1 MMAPAARSLDTTRR
15 VELLGAIAR
24 GAEPV
29 RAVARER
36 VPERL
41 DRPRL
46 GLHAGRS
53 GAVRGPS
60 GRRGSSGGGTASS
73 SMADDGMAGCAWGSP
88 TGSRN
93 DVIPH
98 SVSPRAGR
106 GSPVQALGRH
116 RRVRRGRRHPAL
128 GRRAP
133 ASPRAAVEAPWLRA
147 TMPAHE
153 PRRSNRITSMRSPR
167 RSRTMSRRPAQR
179 SSPSV
184 VSICAAR
191 ETKPRRLSVMPTA
204 SQTRVPTGSGIAG
217 PAVRGSAA
225 APPRGRRRPRSAACG
240 CPRVRHRSHH
250 RRREHPQRRD
260 AAVGR
265 PPPRSPPAESPQAPP
280 PPSRRA
286 RSADR
291 AASRR
296 RDPRS
301 RRSFRTTR
309 LTDTPGSRTRTRIVR
324 LSASDRNRRPHQPP
338 GASMRPTISRWTS
351 SPP

>member
-1 MMAPAARSLDTTRR
+1 MSASIGRAWAFTQADREPCEDLQVAGVPRAAARPRRAWPMMAWQ
-15 VELLGAIAR
+15 GAR
-24 GAEPV
+24 GAPRPAGGTMSSRLRRCRGRV
-29 RAVARER
+29 GVLRSRA
-36 VPERL
+36 
-41 DRPRL
+41 
-46 GLHAGRS
+46 
-53 GAVRGPS
+53 
-60 GRRGSSGGGTASS
+60 SGGIA
-73 SMADDGMAGCAWGSP
+73 ACAGVGATRP
-88 TGSRN
+88 
-93 DVIPH
+93 
-98 SVSPRAGR
+98 SVA
-106 GSPVQALGRH
+106 ALPPLRELPSKRH
-116 RRVRRGRRHPAL
+116 R
-128 GRRAP
+128 
-133 ASPRAAVEAPWLRA
+133 LRA

-153 PRRSNRITSMRSPR
+153 PRRSNRITSTRSPR
-167 RSRTMSRRPAQR
+167 RPRTMSRRPAQR

-191 ETKPRRLSVMPTA
+191 ETKPRRLSVMPAA
-204 SQTRVPTGSGIAG
+204 SRTRVPTGSRIAG
-217 PAVRGSAA
+217 PTVRGSAVPA
-225 APPRGRRRPRSAACG
+225 HRGRRRPRSAACG
-240 CPRVRHRSHH
+240 RPRARHRSHH
-250 RRREHPQRRD
+250 RRREHPRRRD
-260 AAVGR
+260 AAVRR

-309 LTDTPGSRTRTRIVR
+309 LTDTPGGRTRTRIVR